1 VTGRFEGTTLAK
13 VVAFSLIA
21 VVMTIGLGM
30 KIANV
35 GFFRDTYT
43 LNAVFEDAT
52 GVFEGDAVKLAG
64 VDVGRVTGTE
74 IEDGRAVVS
83 FDVDRSVRLTTDSV
97 VGIRW
102 RNVIG
107 LRFLYVYPG
116 AGGGRV
122 LEDGDRIPLSHTD
135 SAGDIGEFL
144 NRLGPIL
151 KAIDPEKANAF
162 LDAVNTALSGQEA
175 VVRTLFS
182 EGATLAG
189 ELGDLDTEIQSL
201 IRHSDRIMAAYASQ
215 DDEIGAIIEDLDTLG
230 GDLAG
235 MTEEINSLVV
245 NFAAVQQEMDR
256 LLEENRG
263 NIDASI
269 SNLNSVARTL
279 AQRRGALERTLCSLP
294 AGVHPYDQ
302 TSSWGEWFNVRI
314 VRFVVKDDQGNI
326 IASQGEGPDA
336 RDNQAPPVVECPR
349 GRPRAH
355 HVSGPPP
362 ETGPVTEPAG
372 GGDLGPWL
380 DRVTGAA
387 DG

>member
-1 VTGRFEGTTLAK
+1 VTGRFEAATLAK
-13 VVAFSLIA
+13 VTAFSLVA

-35 GFFRDTYT
+35 GFFRDAYE
-43 LNAVFEDAT
+43 LQAVFEDAT

-64 VDVGRVTGTE
+64 VDVGRVTSTE

-83 FDVDRSVRLTTDSV
+83 FDVDRSVRLTTDAV

-107 LRFLYVYPG
+107 LRFLYLYPG
-116 AGGGRV
+116 TGDGQV
-122 LEDGDRIPLSHTD
+122 LEDGDRIPMSRTD
-135 SAGDIGEFL
+135 SAGDVGAFL

-162 LDAVNTALSGQEA
+162 LDAMNTALSGQEA
-175 VVRTLFS
+175 VVRALFS
-182 EGATLAG
+182 EGASLAG
-189 ELGDLDTEIQSL
+189 DLGDIDAEIQSL
-201 IRHSDRIMAAYASQ
+201 IRQSDRIMAAYASQ
-215 DDEIGAIIEDLDTLG
+215 DDQIGSIIDDLDSLG
-230 GDLAG
+230 GELAG

-245 NFAAVQQEMDR
+245 NFAAVQREMDR
-256 LLEENRG
+256 LLKENRG
-263 NIDASI
+263 NIDASL
-269 SNLNSVARTL
+269 SNLHSVARTL

-326 IASQGEGPDA
+326 IASQGEGPSSRPD
-336 RDNQAPPVVECPR
+336 RAPPVVECPR
-349 GRPRAH
+349 GRPRALH
-355 HVSGPPP
+355 ASGPPP
-362 ETGPVTEPAG
+362 ETGPVTVPT
-372 GGDLGPWL
+372 GGDLGAWL
-380 DRVTGAA
+380 DGVTGAA